1 MNAAK
6 QELARLARAN
16 AAFDWRLSVWLDGA
30 RGGAEAKAWQN
41 RSAALFFLA
50 RNGLGNKL
58 FLNGLR
64 RQCPLSRSNAR

>member
-16 AAFDWRLSVWLDGA
+16 AAFDWRLSVWVDGA
-30 RGGAEAKAWQN
+30 RGGADGMAWQSRN
-41 RSAALFFLA
+41 AALLFLA
-50 RNGLGNKL
+50 RKRLGNKI

-64 RQCPLSRSNAR
+64 RKCPLSRSNAR